1 VAESQTSAV
10 APEAAPGPLTSDPIR
25 VITFNTAVGNP
36 RIKTDQRAF
45 LELPFYQEIIHGKPG
60 AAILAAQEVGP
71 EQAKALED
79 AAKDGRFRL
88 VHLQRPGQGNAMLI
102 PARFAVL
109 SQRSRYVVRGQLVAI
124 VRALWRWLRRQG
136 RPNYRQLAEL
146 RMWSEASVRDERSSR
161 AFSVFNT
168 HLSADPDLC
177 VEQAKDVF
185 KRVHAARR
193 RGPVILAGDLNT
205 RAVDTPGAPKRP
217 ADAAVR
223 GLFDGLSDMGASAH
237 DPGGRPTIDYIL
249 AGGFSPVSARLYTG
263 DSLELPGLPRAEEI
277 SDHYAKEA
285 SLRFCLAPTP

>member
-1 VAESQTSAV
+1 MAEPSTSQLP
-10 APEAAPGPLTSDPIR
+10 PEAASAPPAPDPIR

-45 LELPFYQEIIHGKPG
+45 LELPFYQEVIHGKPE

-71 EQAKALED
+71 TQAQALKE
-79 AAKDGRFRL
+79 AAKGGCFKL
-88 VHLQRPGQGNAMLI
+88 VHIQRPGQGNALLI

-109 SQRSRYVVRGQLVAI
+109 SQRSRYVVRGQLAAI
-124 VRALWRWLRRQG
+124 VGALWRWLRRHE
-136 RPNYRQLAEL
+136 RPNHRQLAEL
-146 RMWSEASVRDERSSR
+146 RMWSEVRLRDERSSR
-161 AFSVFNT
+161 VFSVFNT

-193 RGPVILAGDLNT
+193 QGAVILAGDLNT
-205 RAVDTPGAPKRP
+205 RAVDAPGAPPRP

-223 GLFDGLSDMGASAH
+223 DLFDGLSDMGASAR

-249 AGGFSPVSARLYTG
+249 ADGFSLVSARLYTG
-263 DSLELPGLPRAEEI
+263 DSLELPGLPRADLI

-285 SLRFCLAPTP
+285 SLRFAHR